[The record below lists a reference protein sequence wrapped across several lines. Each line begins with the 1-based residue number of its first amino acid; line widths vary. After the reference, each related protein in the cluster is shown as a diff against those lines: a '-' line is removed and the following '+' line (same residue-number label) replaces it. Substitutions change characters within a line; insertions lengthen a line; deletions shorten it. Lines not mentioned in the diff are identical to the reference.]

1 MPGGRP
7 PTPPQ
12 LQLLNGVREGR
23 DSGGRRVKTPPAFR
37 RIPPKPPTWL
47 SREAKAEWRRVVPGL
62 QRLDLLKEE
71 DRAMLAAYCETW
83 STFVTATRLVQMEGL
98 TKTLPNGRKLQ
109 HPAVAIARTAGRELR
124 AYAGLFGLSPAS
136 EQTLATT
143 GSETTDDNP
152 FAG

>member
-7 PTPPQ
+7 PKPPQ
-12 LQLLNGVREGR
+12 LQLLSGVREGR
-23 DSGGRRVKTPPAFR
+23 DSGGRRVKTPPPFR
-37 RIPPKPPTWL
+37 RIPPRPPTWL

-83 STFVTATRLVQMEGL
+83 AVFVAATRLVQQEGL

-109 HPAVAIARTAGRELR
+109 HPAVGVARTAGRELR
-124 AYAGLFGLSPAS
+124 AFASMFGLSPAS
-136 EQTLATT
+136 EQVLSTP
-143 GSETTDDNP
+143 GSSDGDDNP